1 MGKKIFVSY
10 KHRDSCV
17 QSLDQYGLTTARDYV
32 DKLAQLFSNDH
43 IYKGERGN
51 EDLGGFRDP
60 TIESHLRSRIF
71 DSTITIVLIS
81 KNMKE
86 SGVSEDDQW
95 IPWEVSY
102 SLREKT
108 RDGRTSGANAML
120 AVALPDEYGSY
131 EYFVDQNA
139 CYNCSTTTWK
149 TNTLFNVLGK
159 NMFNRKQP
167 RQGRCSSA
175 QCGRVFNTG
184 DDHSYIHPVRW
195 DYFQRNING
204 YIDLATRINEN
215 IDDYEITKTVLSAM
229 TASRAA

>member
-1 MGKKIFVSY
+1 MARKIFVSY
-10 KHRDSCV
+10 KHRDSSV
-17 QSLDQYGLTTARDYV
+17 QSLNQYGITTARDYV
-32 DKLAQLFSNDH
+32 DVLAQLFSDDH
-43 IYKGERGN
+43 IYKGERDN
-51 EDLGGFRDP
+51 EDLGSFKDP
-60 TIESHLRSRIF
+60 TIESHLRGRIF
-71 DSTITIVLIS
+71 DSSVTVVLIS

-95 IPWEVSY
+95 IPWEIAY

-131 EYFVDQNA
+131 EYFVQQNA
-139 CYNCSTTTWK
+139 CFNCSTTTWK
-149 TNTLFNVLGK
+149 TNTLFNILGK

-167 RQGRCSSA
+167 KQGTCSNGL
-175 QCGRVFNTG
+175 CGRVFHTS

-195 DYFQRNING
+195 DYFKGDINR

-215 IDDYEITKTVLSAM
+215 IDDYEIGKTVLSAM
-229 TASRAA
+229 TVSSRA